1 MTATLRFNLNDQDDC
16 MAHMRCV
23 KSLDMA
29 LALWDFSGKLRM
41 IVDTSEDGKWI
52 DEDVVWKA
60 WNEILE
66 ERGINL
72 NQLIN

>member
-1 MTATLRFNLNDQDDC
+1 MTAILKFNLNDPDDN
-16 MAHMRCV
+16 MAHQRCI

-29 LALWDFSGKLRM
+29 LALWDFSGKLRQ

-52 DEDVVWKA
+52 DEDVVWRA

-66 ERGINL
+66 EHNL
-72 NQLIN
+72 NINNLIM

>member
-1 MTATLRFNLNDQDDC
+1 MEATLRFNLDDPDDN
-16 MAHMRCV
+16 MAHQRCV
-23 KSLDMA
+23 KALDMA
-29 LALWDFSGKLRM
+29 LALWDFSGKLRA